1 MEFRKE
7 TVLKDGRSCIIRSGT
22 ERDAEAVLANFILTH
37 GQTDFLTSYPDEITL
52 TVEKEREYLKNM
64 AESEREAELI
74 AVVDGKVAGTAGI
87 YAPGKYAKVRHRAS
101 FGISIDKSFWNLG
114 IGRAL
119 TECCIE
125 CARAAGYSQLEL
137 DVVAANERAVSLYK
151 SAGFIEYGRNPNGFR
166 PRSGGKQELIL
177 MRLELE

>member
-1 MEFRKE
+1 MEFRKQIK
-7 TVLKDGRSCIIRSGT
+7 LKNGCACLIRNGT
-22 ERDAEAVLANFILTH
+22 EQDAEAVLANFILTH
-37 GQTDFLTSYPDEITL
+37 GQTEFLTSYPDEITL

-64 AESEREAELI
+64 AESEREAELL

-119 TECCIE
+119 TNACIE
-125 CARAAGYSQLEL
+125 CAKRAGYSQLEL

-166 PRSGGKQELIL
+166 PRNGGKQELIL